1 MARQRAD
8 MELDCPNLGPIQ
20 PSHRFRRSRFSKMA
34 PSNAPG
40 AHALEFARRTNGDP
54 AYYNPILATQTLAQA
69 IKFSTPQDTGYNI
82 RWNCRNLISRLMC
95 EVYTM

>member
-8 MELDCPNLGPIQ
+8 MELDCPNLSPIQ

-34 PSNAPG
+34 LERAG
-40 AHALEFARRTNGDP
+40 AHALDLARRTNGDP

-82 RWNCRNLISRLMC
+82 RWNVGI
-95 EVYTM
+95 